1 MMASEEEPRRQ
12 RPVKPTTFSKSPS
25 ITFFKAGVCHMCRG
39 KSKLVYQ
46 CYKNYMATSCE
57 KKFCLDCLVLVYKE
71 NIIDTLQKCDSW
83 KCPFLKKI
91 CRCKPCCLTRRES
104 ESMLE
109 LDPTQPVLCSMRN
122 KQKTAPHPQPSAPA
136 E

>member
-1 MMASEEEPRRQ
+1 
-12 RPVKPTTFSKSPS
+12 
-25 ITFFKAGVCHMCRG
+25 MCRG